1 MEVTVT
7 GRQAHAAMP
16 STGVD
21 ALEAANALLMALY
34 RHRPSLARKTSRMTG
49 IRSPSLS
56 IGTIQGGF
64 ATNVV
69 PDRVGFRFD
78 RRIIPEEDPAAVE
91 ADLRKRIAAAAKPFR
106 KIELDIKRLL
116 LATPLEQS
124 FFATACSLG
133 RDGRGKPGP

>member
-1 MEVTVT
+1 MAARPGAEQAGLRNRGRLLLC
-7 GRQAHAAMP
+7 GRQRAQRLPADGGHRDGPAGAR
-16 STGVD
+16 GH
-21 ALEAANALLMALY
+21 ALY
-34 RHRPSLARKTSRMTG
+34 RHRPSLARKTSHMTG

-69 PDRVGFRFD
+69 PDRVAFRFD

-106 KIELDIKRLL
+106 KIEL
-116 LATPLEQS
+116 
-124 FFATACSLG
+124 
-133 RDGRGKPGP
+133 